1 MKKTVDKDKV
11 EQLKGILLKLQEN
24 GYASKYSEVYVDD
37 IMCTAEFGY
46 YGRYMEEL
54 KENFIRNGFNV
65 VEIDYASITVD
76 VSKEAKSIGECFED

>member
-11 EQLKGILLKLQEN
+11 EQVKGILLKLQEN

>member
-11 EQLKGILLKLQEN
+11 EQLKGILLKLLEN